1 MNGTI
6 ISLVVTAFILIAFL
20 GIHPSLVSGQGTP
33 PIAEAGPD
41 QSVAPGPQG
50 YAPIV
55 LDGSGSSDPEGHYP
69 LVNWWDQQSGG
80 VGTVGTGWFA
90 PGTNTSHVA
99 VTVIP
104 QHGVGVFYLV
114 VQNSIGASSVDFV
127 TITGNTPPVAN
138 AGQDQSVSAGTN
150 VQLSG
155 SGSSDADNDP
165 LTYTW
170 SFISQPDFSSA
181 TITADP
187 NDPSV
192 ANFTADWS
200 GTYQV
205 QLVVNDDFV
214 DSAPSIMNVTVSPTQ
229 EATVDHVTILS
240 NIAEYLAPTM
250 PLSASIQFAAK
261 TPSTDAVWKN
271 PEVRDALLNK
281 VAVVKKDV
289 ESGNYYAAG
298 NKLQNDI
305 LTKTDGYAL
314 TGAPDNNDWIINGAA
329 QQQVYPL
336 VNYII
341 DELRQL

>member
-1 MNGTI
+1 MIKKMLSVGLTA
-6 ISLVVTAFILIAFL
+6 LVLIAVL
-20 GIHPSLVSGQGTP
+20 GIHPSLVSGQGSP

-69 LVNWWDQQSGG
+69 LASWWNSGAD
-80 VGTVGTGWFA
+80 WFA

-104 QHGVGVFYLV
+104 QHGVGVFFLI

-138 AGQDQSVSAGTN
+138 AGPDQSVLAGTN

-155 SGSSDADNDP
+155 GGSDADNDP

-205 QLVVNDDFV
+205 QLVVNDSFV
-214 DSAPSIMNVTVSPTQ
+214 DSAPSTMNVMVSPTQ
-229 EATVDHVTILS
+229 EGTVDHVATLT
-240 NIAEYLAPTM
+240 NIAEYLVPTM

-261 TPSTDAVWKN
+261 TPSTNTVWKN
-271 PEVRDALLNK
+271 PEMRDALLNK
-281 VAVVKKDV
+281 LATVKKDV
-289 ESGNYYAAG
+289 ASGNYHAAA

-305 LTKTDGYAL
+305 LTKTDGCEL
-314 TGAPDNNDWIINGAA
+314 TGAPDSNDWIINCAA

-341 DELRQL
+341 GELRQL